1 MVTAAD
7 PFVDVPEQAPAKQLL
22 SAALAGGPANA
33 YLLHGPAGVRKTAA
47 ARAFAAGIL
56 GDADLAAGRRSVHPD
71 LYVLEPLGEMIRI
84 DEIRAMRHDLHLRPF
99 EADRRVYLVL
109 SAHLMNEDAADALLK
124 DLEEP
129 PAYATIVLV
138 ADELGPLPETIRS
151 RCQLVPF
158 HRLSDAAV
166 REWLGAHAPE
176 LDDTTAMTIVRSAG
190 GRLDRAE
197 RLLDPDASRRRE
209 ALVVAARSVY
219 LDEAF
224 EPRDAAAVVL
234 ESMTAAGAEAKEA
247 EEAEVERREL
257 AGKDAEQRV
266 KRAQRGAERD
276 ELLAS
281 LEELAAWYRDLVVVS
296 AGAERAVVHADRLAE
311 LREDAGHGVAAEKA
325 AKLAREAWRAAEEF
339 NVNAP
344 LALEALFV
352 RLHRTF
358 GLRSTRGLAP

>member
-1 MVTAAD
+1 MVIATD
-7 PFVDVPEQAPAKQLL
+7 PFVDVPEQAPAKKLL

-47 ARAFAAGIL
+47 ARAFAAAIL
-56 GDADLAAGRRSVHPD
+56 GDADLAAGRRTVHPD
-71 LYVLEPLGEMIRI
+71 LYIVEPLGEMIRI

-109 SAHLMNEDAADALLK
+109 AAHLMNDDAADALLK

-129 PAYATIVLV
+129 PDYATIVLV

-158 HRLSDAAV
+158 HRLSEAAV
-166 REWLGAHAPE
+166 RAWLGARAPE
-176 LDDTTAMTIVRSAG
+176 VDDTTATTIVRGAG

-197 RLLDPDASRRRE
+197 RLLDPDASRRRD
-209 ALVVAARSVY
+209 ALVAAARSVY
-219 LDEAF
+219 LDDAF
-224 EPRDAAAVVL
+224 DPRDAAAVVL
-234 ESMTAAGAEAKEA
+234 AAMDDVGAAA
-247 EEAEVERREL
+247 RTVEEAEVERREL

-266 KRAQRGAERD
+266 RRAQRGAERD

-296 AGAERAVVHADRLAE
+296 AGAERALVHADRLAE
-311 LREDAGHGVAAEKA
+311 LREDAVHGVGAERAAE
-325 AKLAREAWRAAEEF
+325 LVREAWRAAEEF
-339 NVNAP
+339 NVNAA

-352 RLHRTF
+352 RLHRV
-358 GLRSTRGLAP
+358 LAA